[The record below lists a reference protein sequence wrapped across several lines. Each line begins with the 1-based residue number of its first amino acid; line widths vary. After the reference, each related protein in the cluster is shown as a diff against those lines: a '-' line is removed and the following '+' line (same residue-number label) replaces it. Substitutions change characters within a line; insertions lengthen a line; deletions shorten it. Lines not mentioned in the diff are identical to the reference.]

1 MKNPK
6 IKAKRNIMKCLINR
20 RPAPVYVKG
29 VDFYPASSS
38 IKVSNM
44 ITNNGYWNT
53 IDHTTLKNM
62 GKASLCTFA
71 WNVELNGCK
80 LYLASYPLSGL
91 SSIRYVINIWLYL
104 ILSDCC
110 MPCTEHNLGR
120 GRGKLKPRF
129 DILSHY
135 YVGTYIAMYTSTHV
149 LNIIKDK
156 EYLYCP

>member
-1 MKNPK
+1 M
-6 IKAKRNIMKCLINR
+6 IC
-20 RPAPVYVKG
+20 VK
-29 VDFYPASSS
+29 PASSS
-38 IKVSNM
+38 VKVSNM

-62 GKASLCTFA
+62 GKTSLCTFA

-120 GRGKLKPRF
+120 GREKSKPRF